1 MAGSLPAPAVLEN
14 FEFDT
19 NPEKF
24 TEVCIKERLSRR
36 SREQDWV
43 PNGTGV
49 IVLRHE
55 PDHEKYE
62 VRYFKPE
69 SRVEAEGFVKA
80 LHVQFTNEEER
91 PAKRSRGALAGQQST
106 AKPKQEVKREVK
118 PELTE
123 ERTKQEVK
131 REVKQELT
139 EERTSS
145 SAKPIQTQE
154 PEPADQWLQISGCPE
169 CDDFK
174 SGCTCSGFP
183 GCALVRVTGV
193 PGCVPSLLPKDP
205 LCTRCYLEL
214 QQEHNFAVTGHPVFR
229 KLKRSDYGP

>member
-14 FEFDT
+14 FEFHK

-43 PNGTGV
+43 RNGTEV

-62 VRYFKPE
+62 VRYIKPE
-69 SRVEAEGFVKA
+69 SRVEAEGFVLA
-80 LHVQFTNEEER
+80 LHVQFTDEEER

-106 AKPKQEVKREVK
+106 AKPKQEVKI
-118 PELTE
+118 
-123 ERTKQEVK
+123 
-131 REVKQELT
+131 EVKQELT

-145 SAKPIQTQE
+145 SAKPVQTQE
-154 PEPADQWLQISGCPE
+154 PEPADHGCPE
-169 CDDFK
+169 CADFK

-183 GCALVRVTGV
+183 GCALVRVTGI
-193 PGCVPSLLPKDP
+193 PGCAPSLLPKDP

>member
-43 PNGTGV
+43 RNGTEV

-62 VRYFKPE
+62 VRYIKPE
-69 SRVEAEGFVKA
+69 SRVEAEGFVLA

-106 AKPKQEVKREVK
+106 AKP
-118 PELTE
+118 
-123 ERTKQEVK
+123 KQEVK